1 MPRSPIQNEQMR
13 AESRQKIVST
23 ARRLFA
29 QRGYD
34 RCNVS
39 DIAREAGMSQG
50 NIYWYFSSKEEIL
63 KAVLA
68 NAFEA
73 LGKLLSEVNA
83 HPGTGIE
90 KLNTLIERYIDF
102 GERQGGAEITI
113 IVTSLIGQ
121 GGLQRLS
128 DLDIDTTQI
137 GAGVQQLVAKLLVEA
152 QAEGAIL
159 PGLDPNL
166 LAMLFPSLFNGLV
179 ITYRNHLA
187 DIPREALHAAVLR
200 LLGSGEK

>member
-1 MPRSPIQNEQMR
+1 MPRSPVQNEQMR

-50 NIYWYFSSKEEIL
+50 NIYWYFPSKEEIL

-68 NAFEA
+68 SAFDA
-73 LGKLLSEVNA
+73 LGKLLSEVTV

-90 KLNTLIERYIDF
+90 KLDYLIDRYIAF
-102 GERQGGAEITI
+102 GNEQGGIDITI
-113 IVTSLIGQ
+113 IIVSLIAH
-121 GGLQRLS
+121 GGLKQLP
-128 DLDIDTTQI
+128 DLDFNAAQV
-137 GAGVQQLVAKLLVEA
+137 GAGIQHAVAELLAQA
-152 QAEGAIL
+152 QAEGAIT
-159 PGLDPNL
+159 PGVDPNF
-166 LAMLFPSLFNGLV
+166 LAILFLSLFNGLV
-179 ITYRNHLA
+179 FTYQDA
-187 DIPREALHAAVLR
+187 ASDIPPDVLRTAALR
-200 LLGSGEK
+200 LLGRGEK